1 MYDDTYFDYRE
12 SLMTDFIEKEMQ
24 RTRDKALRELSKV
37 VHSEFDLFSR
47 VLASAYFD
55 EQEDAIKL
63 THKLNLSKYELLA
76 LTDNFEG
83 FKEICLKNQDYF
95 NEQQLAQ
102 NF

>member
-1 MYDDTYFDYRE
+1 MYDDTHFDFRE
-12 SLMTDFIEKEMQ
+12 SVRNEFYEKEMQ

-47 VLASAYFD
+47 VLASSYFE

-63 THKLNLSKYELLA
+63 AHKLNLGKYEFLA
-76 LTDNFEG
+76 LIDDYDG
-83 FKEICLKNQDYF
+83 FKEICLKKQDYL